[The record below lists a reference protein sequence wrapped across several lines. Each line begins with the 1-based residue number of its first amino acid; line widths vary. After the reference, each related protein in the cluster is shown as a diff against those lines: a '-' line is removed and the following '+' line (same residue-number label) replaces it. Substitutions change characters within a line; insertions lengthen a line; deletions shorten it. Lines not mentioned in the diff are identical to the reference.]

1 MSEVTDP
8 EAGRASGD
16 VRAGILVTGNEVV
29 NATIRDENSPWL
41 SEQLAGLG
49 IAVDRV
55 LIVPDDADAIEEGLR
70 HLAERNVDL
79 IITSGGLGPTEDDK
93 TAASVA
99 RFAGREMVLD
109 PGMEDK
115 IAGILSRYAAARGVE
130 LPKDGLDEA
139 NRKQAMVPAGATPLD
154 PVGTAPGLVVPGP
167 EGVVVVVL
175 PGPPRELR
183 PMWSEAIGTE
193 AVSEVVERA
202 GELELLR
209 LRLFG
214 LPESSLA
221 AELRKIEESGGRF
234 DDLEVTTCLRKGELE
249 VDIRFRPPAAD
260 RAAALGSALVEAFPE
275 ELFSSDGTT
284 IDQIVSDLLLDG
296 PYTLSVAESCTAGLL
311 AARLSSVPGASRYFM
326 GGAVTYSN
334 QSKETMVGVSPKT
347 LEEFGAVSP
356 ETAKEMAEGIRG
368 SLGTDIGVSIT
379 GIAGPAGGSAEKPVG
394 FVCFHVDGGR
404 LGSLELAPTIPGG
417 RNDIRERSALVA
429 LHLIRRL
436 LQGVE
441 K

>member
-1 MSEVTDP
+1 MGAIDRKG
-8 EAGRASGD
+8 GRKAGD

-41 SEQLAGLG
+41 AEELAGLG

-55 LIVPDDADAIEEGLR
+55 LIVPDDAEAIEEGLQ
-70 HLAERNVDL
+70 HLAARDVDM

-99 RFAGREMVLD
+99 RFAGREMLLD
-109 PGMEDK
+109 PDMERK

-130 LPKDGLDEA
+130 VPKDGLDEA
-139 NRKQAMVPAGATPLD
+139 NRKQAMVPVGSTPLD

-167 EGVVVVVL
+167 GGVVVVVL

-183 PMWSEAIGTE
+183 PMWSDAVGTE
-193 AVSEVVERA
+193 AVSEVVGRA
-202 GELELLR
+202 EELDLLR

-214 LPESSLA
+214 LPESRLA
-221 AELRKIEESGGRF
+221 DELRKIEESGADF
-234 DDLEVTTCLRKGELE
+234 ADLEVTTCLRKGELE
-249 VDIRFRPPAAD
+249 VDIRFRP
-260 RAAALGSALVEAFPE
+260 AAAGRAEALGDALIEAFPVE
-275 ELFSSDGTT
+275 IFSTDGTT
-284 IDQIVSDLLLDG
+284 IDQIVSDLLLEG

-311 AARLSSVPGASRYFM
+311 AARISAVPGASRYFI

-334 QSKETMVGVSPKT
+334 DAKESMVGVGRTT
-347 LEEFGAVSP
+347 LEEYGAVSP
-356 ETAKEMAEGIRG
+356 ETALEMASGIRS

-379 GIAGPAGGSAEKPVG
+379 GIAGPDGGSAEKPVG
-394 FVCFHVDGGR
+394 FVCFHVDGGD
-404 LGSLELAPTIPGG
+404 LGSIELAPTIPGG

-436 LQGVE
+436 LQDSGG
-441 K
+441 

>member
-1 MSEVTDP
+1 MSGVSDLG
-8 EAGRASGD
+8 AGRAAGD

-79 IITSGGLGPTEDDK
+79 IITTGGLGPTEDDK

-99 RFAGREMVLD
+99 RFAGKEMVLD
-109 PGMEDK
+109 PGMETK
-115 IAGILSRYAAARGVE
+115 IAGILARYAAARGVE

-139 NRKQAMVPAGATPLD
+139 NRKQAMVPAGSTPLD

-167 EGVVVVVL
+167 EGVVVIVL

-183 PMWSEAIGTE
+183 PMWSEAIETE

-202 GELELLR
+202 EELDLLR

-221 AELRKIEESGGRF
+221 AELRKIEESGTGF
-234 DDLEVTTCLRKGELE
+234 EELEVTTCLRKGELE

-260 RAAALGSALVEAFPE
+260 RAKALGSALVEAFPD

-334 QSKETMVGVSPKT
+334 QSKETMVGVRPAT

-356 ETAKEMAEGIRG
+356 ETAKEMAAGIRG

-379 GIAGPAGGSAEKPVG
+379 GIAGPEGGSVEKPVG
-394 FVCFHVDGGR
+394 FVCFHVDGGP

-436 LQGVE
+436 LQDVE
-441 K
+441 

>member
-1 MSEVTDP
+1 M
-8 EAGRASGD
+8 
-16 VRAGILVTGNEVV
+16 TGNEVV

-41 SEQLAGLG
+41 AEELAGLG

-55 LIVPDDADAIEEGLR
+55 LIVPDDGEAIEEGLG
-70 HLAERNVDL
+70 HLADRGVEM

-109 PGMEDK
+109 PDMERK

-130 LPKDGLDEA
+130 VPKDGLDEA
-139 NRKQAMVPAGATPLD
+139 NRKQAMVPVGSTPLD

-167 EGVVVVVL
+167 DGVVVVVL

-183 PMWSEAIGTE
+183 PMWSDAVRTE
-193 AVSEVVERA
+193 AVSEVVGRA
-202 GELELLR
+202 EELDLLR

-214 LPESSLA
+214 LPESRLA
-221 AELRKIEESGGRF
+221 AELRKIQESGADF
-234 DDLEVTTCLRKGELE
+234 ADLEVTTCLRKGELE
-249 VDIRFRPPAAD
+249 VDIRFRP
-260 RAAALGSALVEAFPE
+260 AAAGRANALGDALIEAFPAE
-275 ELFSSDGTT
+275 VFSTDGTT
-284 IDQIVSDLLLDG
+284 IDRIVSDLLLGG

-311 AARLSSVPGASRYFM
+311 AARISAVPGASRYFM

-334 QSKETMVGVSPKT
+334 DAKESMVGVSPTT

-356 ETAKEMAEGIRG
+356 ETAREMASGIRS
-368 SLGTDIGVSIT
+368 SLGTDIGASIT
-379 GIAGPAGGSAEKPVG
+379 GIAGPDGGSAKKPVG
-394 FVCFHVDGGR
+394 FVCFNVDGGD
-404 LGSLELAPTIPGG
+404 LGSIELAPTIPGG

-436 LQGVE
+436 LQDSGG
-441 K
+441 